1 MDRIYKYNPNISYN
15 PNGGRYLQLIT
26 AKNLYIQNITV
37 AENDGHSDSFHV
49 KFPNV
54 FTNYPLGA
62 VRVEDQKFK
71 DWDHYKFTIW
81 QLQLN
86 FVVFCA
92 SSACG
97 VSVEHLNAK
106 EPMIRSI
113 YRFHVYYHI
122 RRILKILEIPLPYEN
137 SFNQYNNPYNHE
149 KFIGICSEY
158 GVSNDLTK
166 WRKQKYFSTWQSR
179 AWETGKP
186 GMSNINEN
194 SFSRWIIEKS
204 DGLTMLGLQK
214 LSGSVRHDAYLI
226 LTSQTSTRG
235 PIVGIESRNL
245 DAQHTFLNTFEN
257 IVNRRVN
264 ISEDIRRFQ
273 KTLQYARSKVDYV
286 IGEFIYMLPSNM
298 NLQIEKVKDYN
309 NKILISSPSFK
320 IGTNLKINLDGE
332 QVKLKDK
339 PDVKSKEVE
348 MVKTEP
354 DVKPKV
360 ITKPDIKSNKEHKQ
374 DVKPNIELKHD
385 VMLITTKPDTNKIT
399 YEEEKVAL
407 YWELQL
413 YLQYGGCSSDLRSIC
428 LCHEICV
435 YQDSNTC
442 DKCPQIL
449 RQPTNCFLCSIQDP

>member
-1 MDRIYKYNPNISYN
+1 MDRIYRYNPDASYK
-15 PNGGRYLQLIT
+15 PNGGIYLQLIT
-26 AKNLYIQNITV
+26 AKDLYIQNITV
-37 AENDGHSDSFHV
+37 AEHDGNSDSFQV

-71 DWDHYKFTIW
+71 DWDHYKFTVW
-81 QLQLN
+81 QSQLN

-113 YRFHVYYHI
+113 YHFHVYYHI
-122 RRILKILEIPLPYEN
+122 RRILKILEIKLPYEN

-166 WRKQKYFSTWQSR
+166 WRNQKYFSTCQSR

-186 GMSNINEN
+186 GMSHINEN

-204 DGLTMLGLQK
+204 DGLT
-214 LSGSVRHDAYLI
+214 
-226 LTSQTSTRG
+226 
-235 PIVGIESRNL
+235 IVGHEARNL
-245 DAQHTFLNTFEN
+245 DAQCTFLNTFEN

-264 ISEDIRRFQ
+264 IPEDIRRFQ

-286 IGEFIYMLPSNM
+286 IGEFIYMLPSDMSLRIGNIR
-298 NLQIEKVKDYN
+298 NYN

-320 IGTNLKINLDGE
+320 IGTNVKININGE
-332 QVKLKDK
+332 QAKLKD
-339 PDVKSKEVE
+339 
-348 MVKTEP
+348 EP
-354 DVKPKV
+354 DVKPKGEGIV
-360 ITKPDIKSNKEHKQ
+360 ETKPDVKQKKEPDVKSNI
-374 DVKPNIELKHD
+374 DVKPNINLKHD
-385 VMLITTKPDTNKIT
+385 AKMIRTKPDTNKVS

-407 YWELQL
+407 
-413 YLQYGGCSSDLRSIC
+413 
-428 LCHEICV
+428 
-435 YQDSNTC
+435 
-442 DKCPQIL
+442 IL
-449 RQPTNCFLCSIQDP
+449 GTTAVFTVWWMFK

>member
-1 MDRIYKYNPNISYN
+1 MDRIYKYNSNASYK
-15 PNGGRYLQLIT
+15 PNGGTYLQLIT
-26 AKNLYIQNITV
+26 AKDLYIQNITV
-37 AENDGHSDSFHV
+37 AEHDGHSNSFQV

-81 QLQLN
+81 QSQLN
-86 FVVFCA
+86 FAVFCA

-137 SFNQYNNPYNHE
+137 SFNQYSNPYNHE
-149 KFIGICSEY
+149 KFTGICSEY

-166 WRKQKYFSTWQSR
+166 WRNQKYFSTWQSR
-179 AWETGKP
+179 AWETNKP
-186 GMSNINEN
+186 GMSYINEN

-214 LSGSVRHDAYLI
+214 ISETVRDYTYLI

-235 PIVGIESRNL
+235 PIVGHEARNL
-245 DAQHTFLNTFEN
+245 DAQRTFLNTFEN

-264 ISEDIRRFQ
+264 IPEDIRRFQ
-273 KTLQYARSKVDYV
+273 KTLQYARSKVDYA
-286 IGEFIYMLPSNM
+286 IGEFIYMLPSDM
-298 NLQIEKVKDYN
+298 NLRIGNIRNYN

-320 IGTNLKINLDGE
+320 IGTNVKVNIDGE
-332 QVKLKDK
+332 QAKLKEK
-339 PDVKSKEVE
+339 PDVKSKEVDNRRL

-354 DVKPKV
+354 KV
-360 ITKPDIKSNKEHKQ
+360 MTKPNIKPNKEHKQ
-374 DVKPNIELKHD
+374 DVKPNIKFEQD
-385 VMLITTKPDTNKIT
+385 VKKPDTNEIT
-399 YEEEKVAL
+399 YEEEKTAL
-407 YWELQL
+407 
-413 YLQYGGCSSDLRSIC
+413 
-428 LCHEICV
+428 
-435 YQDSNTC
+435 
-442 DKCPQIL
+442 IL
-449 RQPTNCFLCSIQDP
+449 GTTAVFTVLWMFK